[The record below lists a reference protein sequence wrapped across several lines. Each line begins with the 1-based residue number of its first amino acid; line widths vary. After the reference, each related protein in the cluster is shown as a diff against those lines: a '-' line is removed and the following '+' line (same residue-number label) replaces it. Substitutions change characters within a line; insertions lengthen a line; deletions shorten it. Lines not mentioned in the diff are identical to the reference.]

1 MSDIIHFST
10 DGWYARRAGA
20 FTDENVARIADAAGR
35 CWQEEAPGSRV
46 YVGYDAREGA
56 ASAAELA
63 AGVLSVRGLRVLL
76 ASRPLP
82 TAAVA
87 RTMAKDAGATGCLVV
102 TGSSYPEGY
111 LGIKLRAARHGD
123 DLRGFLDNVEQ
134 SMEPECDMERGPVES
149 IDMLKA
155 YIEEI
160 TSWFGFAGRESVRA
174 VVYDAMYGV
183 GSACVPAVLAHM
195 GTRVI
200 EIHAEGDD
208 GSEDLCPYPVEPW
221 IDECERAVAACDA
234 VAGFATDSDGERMGV
249 VDEDGRFVESDTA
262 AALIL
267 GYLVAIGG
275 ETGRVVVNVASSTI
289 LRKTASLLGCRVT
302 VKPVGYTYIYEELHR
317 SDVLM
322 ATDGA
327 GGICIPHRNR
337 ERDGV
342 CAIALLV
349 DLMARTGKSLK
360 QLVAELLERVGEMS
374 YMHRDVRLRME
385 DVDMLN
391 AVLPGMNP
399 AEICG
404 KEPKSVSHMD
414 GLRLEFDNGS
424 WVLLRPSR
432 IEPVVRIYAEAPTV
446 AGRDALLEAAAG
458 IARSAGR

>member
-46 YVGYDAREGA
+46 YVGYDMREGA

-63 AGVLSVRGLRVLL
+63 AAVLSAQGLRVLL

-87 RTMAKDAGATGCLVV
+87 RAMAKDAGATGCLVV
-102 TGSSYPEGY
+102 TGSSYSEGY
-111 LGIKLRAARHGD
+111 LGIKLRAVRHGG

-134 SMEPECDMERGPVES
+134 SMEPECDVERGPVES

-160 TSWFGFAGRESVRA
+160 ISWFGCAGRESFRA

-183 GSACVPAVLAHM
+183 GSACVPAVLSHM
-195 GTRVI
+195 GARVI
-200 EIHAEGDD
+200 EIRAGGDD
-208 GSEDLCPYPVEPW
+208 GSEELCPYPVEPW

-249 VDEDGRFVESDTA
+249 VDENGRFVESDIV

-267 GYLVAIGG
+267 GHLVAIGG

-349 DLMARTGKSLK
+349 
-360 QLVAELLERVGEMS
+360 ELLERVGETS

-399 AEICG
+399 SEVCG
-404 KEPKSVSHMD
+404 QEPKSVSHMD

-458 IARSAGR
+458 IARRAGR